1 MVSSLQSIVLFSV
14 PIAVLIDML
23 KILHHLPMGHE
34 LFRALFR
41 RCTHEELR
49 AWAKTF
55 PWDHPIARK
64 LDHEVHRRRM
74 AGEFH
79 GFSFLGEVWVP
90 FFSLYFFF
98 NFFHRGIQGVRV
110 SANRAVACSLMSL
123 PSTCPTQMGRAVL
136 GSILFLLIFLRSLD
150 SWEYVENQPVCH
162 IYQWIA
168 HPTEGGVCNHCERMM
183 DGLRLDDVIAGNR
196 EGTLTEDEIVDYV
209 QSGDP
214 NHRDWDD
221 YPLRMT
227 FRINS
232 FLRTQGIMGEPDLAV
247 LDFSDN

>member
-14 PIAVLIDML
+14 PIAILIDML
-23 KILHHLPMGHE
+23 KVLHHLPMGHE

-79 GFSFLGEVWVP
+79 GFSFFWGGVGSLFLIP
-90 FFSLYFFF
+90 FFH
-98 NFFHRGIQGVRV
+98 FHRGIQGVRF
-110 SANRAVACSLMSL
+110 STNRAVACPPMSL
-123 PSTCPTQMGRAVL
+123 PSTSQTQLGRAVL
-136 GSILFLLIFLRSLD
+136 GSNLFVLIFCLLD
-150 SWEYVENQPVCH
+150 SWEYMENQPVCH
-162 IYQWIA
+162 IYQWVA
-168 HPTEGGVCNHCERMM
+168 HPTQGGVCNHCERMM
-183 DGLRLDDVIAGNR
+183 DGLRIDDIIAGNR
-196 EGTLTEDEIVDYV
+196 EGSLTEDEIVQYV
-209 QSGDP
+209 QDGDP
-214 NHRDWDD
+214 NQRDWDD
-221 YPLRMT
+221 FPLRMT

-247 LDFSDN
+247 LDFLHN

>member
-1 MVSSLQSIVLFSV
+1 MVNSLQSLVLFSV

-34 LFRALFR
+34 CFRALFR

-79 GFSFLGEVWVP
+79 RFHFLGGSGTLFLIP
-90 FFSLYFFF
+90 FLIFYS
-98 NFFHRGIQGVRV
+98 GIQGVRV
-110 SANRAVACSLMSL
+110 STNSAVACPPMSL
-123 PSTCPTQMGRAVL
+123 PSTRQTQLGRAIL
-136 GSILFLLIFLRSLD
+136 GSNLFVLIFLLD
-150 SWEYVENQPVCH
+150 SWEYMEKQPVCH
-162 IYQWIA
+162 IYQWVA
-168 HPTEGGVCNHCERMM
+168 HPTPGGVCNHCERMM
-183 DGLRLDDVIAGNR
+183 DGFRPDDMIAGLR
-196 EGTLTEDEIVDYV
+196 VGSLTEDEIVQYV
-209 QSGDP
+209 QDGDP
-214 NHRDWDD
+214 NDRDWDD
-221 YPLRMT
+221 WPLRMT

-232 FLRTQGIMGEPDLAV
+232 FLRAQGTMGEPNLAA
-247 LDFSDN
+247 LDFLDD

>member
-1 MVSSLQSIVLFSV
+1 MVSSLQSLVLFSV
-14 PIAVLIDML
+14 PIAMLIEML

-74 AGEFH
+74 AGECH
-79 GFSFLGEVWVP
+79 GFSFLGVGPHFLIP
-90 FFSLYFFF
+90 FLI
-98 NFFHRGIQGVRV
+98 FHSGIQGGRFFTGC
-110 SANRAVACSLMSL
+110 AVACPLMSL
-123 PSTCPTQMGRAVL
+123 PSTCQTQLGRTVL
-136 GSILFLLIFLRSLD
+136 GSNLFVSIFLSD
-150 SWEYVENQPVCH
+150 SWDFVENQPVCH
-162 IYQWIA
+162 IYQWVA
-168 HPTEGGVCNHCERMM
+168 HPTPDGVCNHCERMM
-183 DGLRLDDVIAGNR
+183 DGFRLDDMIAGLR
-196 EGTLTEDEIVDYV
+196 VGSLTEDEIVEYV
-209 QSGDP
+209 QNGDP

-221 YPLRMT
+221 GPLRMT

-232 FLRTQGIMGEPDLAV
+232 FLRQQGDVGEPDLAA
-247 LDFSDN
+247 LGFLED